1 MSEPATPDNSDA
13 TAEKPKK
20 SRKLIFII
28 MALVL
33 LVAVGGGGFFYARSA
48 GANEAEKK
56 PSAKKKKQ
64 ARDDEEP
71 DEKAS
76 DEDEAKTSD
85 DEEAKSSGEAGKKRV
100 ALDLPDDSE
109 VKHIVELQPFIVNLA
124 DHDEGRYLRLTVSLG
139 LGGEEAEKE
148 KPDVL
153 FTTRVRN
160 AMLAVLT
167 NKTSAEVLSAEGKA
181 ALRKELLRAARAVS
195 DDPPVEAIY
204 ITDFIVQ
211 L

>member
-1 MSEPATPDNSDA
+1 MSEPAATPDNNDA
-13 TAEKPKK
+13 KAETPKK
-20 SRKLIFII
+20 SRKLLFVGL
-28 MALVL
+28 ALVL

-48 GANEAEKK
+48 GASEDEKK
-56 PSAKKKKQ
+56 PSAKKKKK
-64 ARDDEEP
+64 ADRDEGEETNDAAGDEE
-71 DEKAS
+71 
-76 DEDEAKTSD
+76 EAKTS
-85 DEEAKSSGEAGKKRV
+85 GETEKKKL

-109 VKHIVELQPFIVNLA
+109 VKHVVELQPFIVNLA

-139 LGGEEAEKE
+139 LGGEEAGKE
-148 KPDVL
+148 KPDAL

-167 NKTSAEVLSAEGKA
+167 NKTSTEVLSAEGKA